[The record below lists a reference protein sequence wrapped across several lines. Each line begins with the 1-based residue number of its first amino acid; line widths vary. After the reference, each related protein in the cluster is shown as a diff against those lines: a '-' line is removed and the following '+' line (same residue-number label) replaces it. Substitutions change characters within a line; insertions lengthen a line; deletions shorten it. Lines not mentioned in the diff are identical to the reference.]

1 MNRLLT
7 PALSLA
13 VLAVTAGCMSPP
25 KDLDLALT
33 RPTVDIE
40 MPAGSAFF
48 QGPARPERH
57 STVRMVIPRLGR

>member
-7 PALSLA
+7 PVLSLA

-33 RPTVDIE
+33 RPTFDNKYVVTLQPPSK
-40 MPAGSAFF
+40 PASY
-48 QGPARPERH
+48 
-57 STVRMVIPRLGR
+57 